1 MHLCLG
7 YNHREEN
14 CFLKFPEKH
23 LNHPTNRQPN
33 APPVNA
39 SSTDSSQPS
48 PVPVAS
54 NHVQPGLTPPED
66 SKLRF
71 EYSYYSS
78 PGVGEGRL
86 DWMLDSGTTLHF
98 VTWEDQFQ
106 SFTVQD
112 PPIKIDTA
120 AGPSSLVGFATVD
133 VPLSVASGLILL
145 RNVIYIPHLHT
156 NCNVL
161 SVTALD
167 SEGFSIT
174 FSNQKDYITRR
185 SDNLLWATGSLR
197 SNLYFLDTLPRPS
210 AFSLA
215 PSLVDTQIL
224 EMWHK
229 RLGHLNTRGIQ
240 HHMCLSHGIKIGSP
254 PTLEG
259 NADCVDCLKSAQ
271 HRLPSHV
278 PTQGASR
285 KLQVVHCDT
294 CDPMKVAAIGGGEL
308 HFLVFVD
315 DFTRMLWVYGLTTK
329 SSAFE
334 VFQHVVDHTERECG
348 ERFFAL
354 RSDNAGEFILSKMQS
369 WCSEGSII
377 LQTTQPY
384 TPDMNGTAEQFIR
397 TIVEHASTIL

>member
-1 MHLCLG
+1 M
-7 YNHREEN
+7 
-14 CFLKFPEKH
+14 
-23 LNHPTNRQPN
+23 
-33 APPVNA
+33 
-39 SSTDSSQPS
+39 
-48 PVPVAS
+48 AS
-54 NHVQPGLTPPED
+54 NHMQPGQTPPGD

-71 EYSYYSS
+71 EYSYYSG
-78 PGVGEGRL
+78 PGVGESRL

-98 VTWEDQFQ
+98 VKWKDQFQ

-120 AGPSSLVGFATVD
+120 AGPSSLVGFATID

-161 SVTALD
+161 SMTALD
-167 SEGFSIT
+167 SECFCIT
-174 FSNQKDYITRR
+174 CSNQKAYITRR

-224 EMWHK
+224 ETWHK

-240 HHMCLSHGIKIGSP
+240 HLMRLSHGIKIGSP
-254 PTLEG
+254 PTLEP

-278 PTQGASR
+278 PTQGAS
-285 KLQVVHCDT
+285 
-294 CDPMKVAAIGGGEL
+294 
-308 HFLVFVD
+308 
-315 DFTRMLWVYGLTTK
+315 
-329 SSAFE
+329 
-334 VFQHVVDHTERECG
+334 
-348 ERFFAL
+348 
-354 RSDNAGEFILSKMQS
+354 
-369 WCSEGSII
+369 
-377 LQTTQPY
+377 
-384 TPDMNGTAEQFIR
+384 
-397 TIVEHASTIL
+397 